1 MAEFLFHW
9 NFSSSKPNFH
19 KCCFVFQGFMS
30 VLKAMFFQLLSWD
43 QVTHFFTV
51 MLAASLVL
59 ATSCHLNKGQLPFPA
74 AIQNSNI
81 WSAFEVPPHIVS
93 FLPVILT
100 YEIPLT
106 ALGTIA
112 QSAAFIPK
120 KPGKISLICLCS
132 WILLH
137 VQSWLWKWKELE
149 KYITLLDFGI
159 LRVSFWIMFV
169 VIPNVCCSVDRS
181 LVFLLT
187 SDFPLCLVLD
197 IFLTN

>member
-1 MAEFLFHW
+1 M
-9 NFSSSKPNFH
+9 
-19 KCCFVFQGFMS
+19 FQGFMS
-30 VLKAMFFQLLSWD
+30 VLKLKFFRLLSWD
-43 QVTHFFTV
+43 HATHYLTV

-74 AIQNSNI
+74 LIQNSTI

-106 ALGTIA
+106 ALGVIA
-112 QSAAFIPK
+112 QSAAFIPR
-120 KPGKISLICLCS
+120 KPGKIGLMCLCL

-149 KYITLLDFGI
+149 EYITLLDFGI
-159 LRVSFWIMFV
+159 LHVSF
-169 VIPNVCCSVDRS
+169 
-181 LVFLLT
+181 
-187 SDFPLCLVLD
+187 
-197 IFLTN
+197 